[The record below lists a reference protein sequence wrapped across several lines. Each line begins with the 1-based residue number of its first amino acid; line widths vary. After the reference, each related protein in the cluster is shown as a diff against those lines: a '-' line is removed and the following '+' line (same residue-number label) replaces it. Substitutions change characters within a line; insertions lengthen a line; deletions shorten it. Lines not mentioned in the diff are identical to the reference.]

1 MLKKG
6 KLWNE
11 FLFLKLWYEERASV
25 LVQCEMAKISLKN
38 LLSFWIEEPRDRA
51 EEWLLESEELI
62 LEGKELKKRSTKFHA

>member
-25 LVQCEMAKISLKN
+25 LMQCEMAKISLKN
-38 LLSFWIEEPRDRA
+38 LLSFWIEEPR
-51 EEWLLESEELI
+51 ELRN
-62 LEGKELKKRSTKFHA
+62 GC